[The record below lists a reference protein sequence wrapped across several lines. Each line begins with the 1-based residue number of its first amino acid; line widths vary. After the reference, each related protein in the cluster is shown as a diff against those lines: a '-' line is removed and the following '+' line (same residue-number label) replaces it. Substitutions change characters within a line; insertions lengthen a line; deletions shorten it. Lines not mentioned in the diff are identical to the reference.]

1 MDQGVSVEQRRDMPA
16 ETPQPHTFVAAL
28 SIKDVF
34 KIYKE
39 GPIET
44 VALRGASLEVEA
56 GGFVA
61 MLGRSGSGKS
71 TLLNLIAGL
80 DVPSAG
86 RIWLAGQEITNL
98 DHGSRAAVRRRQL
111 GIVLQSG
118 NLVPFLSA
126 QENVE
131 LPMLLDGVTA
141 SEARVRAKELLDR
154 VGLGTRTRHRAGQL
168 SGGEEQRVAIACALA
183 NSPALILADEL
194 TGELDSA
201 TARSIL
207 DLLEATNAERQT
219 AFLVVTHN
227 EEVAARAR
235 RTVRIVDGVVREAGH
250 DA

>member
-1 MDQGVSVEQRRDMPA
+1 MTVQQQRVHPGGVQQVQDGARALQVE
-16 ETPQPHTFVAAL
+16 
-28 SIKDVF
+28 DVF

-44 VALRGASLEVEA
+44 VALRGASLQIEA
-56 GGFVA
+56 GDLVA

-86 RIWLAGQEITNL
+86 RIRLAGQEITNL
-98 DHGSRAAVRRRQL
+98 DPGARAAVRRREL

-131 LPMLLDGVTA
+131 LPMLLDGVDAATA
-141 SEARVRAKELLDR
+141 RKRAVELLTG
-154 VGLGTRTRHRAGQL
+154 VGLGTRIGHRAGQL

-183 NSPALILADEL
+183 NNPALILADEL

-201 TARSIL
+201 TAQAIL
-207 DLLEATNAERQT
+207 DLLEETNRQQHT
-219 AFLVVTHN
+219 AFLLVTHN

-235 RTVRIVDGVVREAGH
+235 RVVRIVDGAVQEDTHA
-250 DA
+250 A